1 MSNNEQR
8 AAQQQVP
15 APQQQAPEPRG
26 DFAKK
31 GALAAISGACSG
43 AARAVMAH
51 LLGGDS

>member
-8 AAQQQVP
+8 AQQQVP
-15 APQQQAPEPRG
+15 TPQQQVPEPRG

-51 LLGGDS
+51 LLGCDS

>member
-8 AAQQQVP
+8 AQQQVP
-15 APQQQAPEPRG
+15 APQQLAPEPRG